1 MDLISS
7 DIIVDSMIDMLRG
20 YGLVT
25 PDSERYQRYTAY
37 HKIAFVNLFSRLA
50 GNVMKLTGN
59 LNEYRHDTDKLV
71 LYGILGKKETS
82 KLHKI
87 YSGHHFPNCLRSV
100 ESTVHCLIDYEC
112 SRFTKADK
120 PENAYEVVCRYNSHK
135 LLKEYLI
142 DMGIN
147 SRNRKEF
154 KGIENGLTREL
165 EDIMLLILKFDIDSI
180 TSDIDMYGID
190 KALRLYD
197 ESMCW
202 E

>member
-1 MDLISS
+1 MELVSS
-7 DIIVDSMIDMLRG
+7 DIIVDSVIDILGR

-37 HKIAFVNLFSRLA
+37 HKIAFANLFSRLA
-50 GNVMKLTGN
+50 GNVMRLTGN
-59 LNEYRHDTDKLV
+59 LNEYRHDTDKLI
-71 LYGILGKKETS
+71 LYGIVGKKEAS
-82 KLHKI
+82 KLHKV
-87 YSGHHFPNCLRSV
+87 YSGHHFPNCLKSV
-100 ESTVHCLIDYEC
+100 ESKVHCLIDYEC

-120 PENAYEVVCRYNSHK
+120 PENAYEVVRRDNNYK
-135 LLKEYLI
+135 VFKEYLTA
-142 DMGIN
+142 MGIN
-147 SRNRKEF
+147 SSYRKEF
-154 KGIENGLTREL
+154 KGVRGGLSREL
-165 EDIMLLILKFDIDSI
+165 MDIMLLVLKFDIDSI